1 MAEGDDDNGGR
12 PARGPSLVRA
22 KVIRGDAAELPL
34 DRPALAPPR
43 GGGVLRGDEAEART
57 TAQGIVQ
64 KAQQEAQAI
73 IAAAARKK
81 DEIFKKATEDAKAEV
96 VARASEELAKAKLQA
111 GQILAGSE
119 RDIVELALKVS
130 AKIIGKDLERDPK
143 VVVEICATA
152 IENARTA
159 KALTL
164 LVNPK
169 DGATLRESRPK
180 LMEAVGRAVDIA
192 IKDDPDI
199 QPGGC
204 IIKTEFGTVDAQ
216 LATQYNVL
224 KNLLLPETGK
234 KEVK

>member
-1 MAEGDDDNGGR
+1 MAEGDDDNGNR

-22 KVIRGDAAELPL
+22 KVIRGDASELP
-34 DRPALAPPR
+34 DRPALGPPR

-57 TAQGIVQ
+57 TAQGIIQ
-64 KAQQEAQAI
+64 KAQAEAQAI

-111 GQILAGSE
+111 GQILAGYE
-119 RDIVELALKVS
+119 KEIIELALKIS

-152 IENARTA
+152 MENARTA

-180 LMEAVGRAVDIA
+180 LMEAIGRAVDIA

-224 KNLLLPETGK
+224 KNLLMPETGK